1 MAPKFEPAARR
12 WLVRLGL
19 GWAALGLDRRR
30 EARVA
35 FGEVIELLV
44 DAART
49 AHYEFALAIAGM
61 AFAAEA
67 KDAQPAA
74 RLRGASVRLHQ
85 VGEFTP
91 PADDLELVRFFER
104 PLIDTLGVEA
114 FTEEQAAGAAIS
126 LDETIEVS
134 RSLAAP

>member
-1 MAPKFEPAARR
+1 M
-12 WLVRLGL
+12 
-19 GWAALGLDRRR
+19 
-30 EARVA
+30 
-35 FGEVIELLV
+35 IELLV